1 MAYTHS
7 KTSPYG
13 ITPSR
18 DGMVGLY
25 RHRNIP
31 KSNDDR
37 TIKLTK
43 KYENRPDLLS
53 YDLYGT
59 PEFWWVF
66 CVRNP
71 NVIRDTVWDFVAG
84 IEITVPSDAHL
95 RKTIG

>member
-1 MAYTHS
+1 MAYTFP

-13 ITPSR
+13 ITQSR
-18 DGMVGLY
+18 NGFIDLY
-25 RHRNIP
+25 RHRGIP

-37 TIKLTK
+37 TIKLAK
-43 KYENRPDLLS
+43 KYEHRPDLLS

-59 PEFWWVF
+59 PEFWWIF

-71 NVIRDTVWDFVAG
+71 NLIRDVIWDFVAG
-84 IEITVPSDAHL
+84 IDITVPSDKHL